1 MNKIAREQADLYQ
14 DFFSFLSQEHNLTC
28 TIEEMDEIIHE
39 AQTFVKK
46 FDIANVSVP
55 DGTLC
60 ECGKEYTDKDREHGM
75 CHKCWAEIKE

>member
-14 DFFSFLSQEHNLTC
+14 DFFNFLNQEHNLTC

-46 FDIANVSVP
+46 FDIANVVVQK
-55 DGTLC
+55 GTLC
-60 ECGKEYTDKDREHGM
+60 ECGKEYSDNDKEHGM
-75 CHKCWAEIKE
+75 CHKCWKEIKD

>member
-14 DFFSFLSQEHNLTC
+14 DFFNFLSQEHNLTC

-46 FDIANVSVP
+46 FDIANVVVP
-55 DGTLC
+55 KGTLC
-60 ECGKEYTDKDREHGM
+60 EHDYVEINSSVRYMECSKCGDVLV
-75 CHKCWAEIKE
+75 